1 VQWWRNTG
9 TRPRPVWTLSDSA
22 LVILT
27 RGSNTTP
34 ALVDLDGDG
43 DLDMMVGEASG
54 QLNQYRN
61 VGSARVPRFEL
72 VTDTF
77 QGIDV
82 GRRSAPV
89 FGDLDGDGR
98 PEMLLGSEDGGVQ
111 LWRNTSA
118 AGAATFA
125 RDTGFALSTDSY
137 SSVSLGDV
145 DADGDLDLVVGAIS
159 GGLLWFENTSTPR
172 SR

>member
-1 VQWWRNTG
+1 
-9 TRPRPVWTLSDSA
+9 
-22 LVILT
+22 
-27 RGSNTTP
+27 
-34 ALVDLDGDG
+34 
-43 DLDMMVGEASG
+43 
-54 QLNQYRN
+54 
-61 VGSARVPRFEL
+61 
-72 VTDTF
+72 
-77 QGIDV
+77 
-82 GRRSAPV
+82 
-89 FGDLDGDGR
+89 
-98 PEMLLGSEDGGVQ
+98 MLLGSEDGGVQ